1 MQSPIAKWKLIEK
14 TIQLVLLVFGGVA
27 LGFSIYYWGLWAV
40 IPTALGLLCLA
51 LGFKITE
58 LLVAI
63 LSGVRKA
70 NPSAIA
76 ILFLFKLI
84 WWGALFWGSKRAP
97 VEWQKPFAL
106 GLGVFLLS
114 LLIGGLRHYGLPK
127 ISEANDPREP

>member
-1 MQSPIAKWKLIEK
+1 MQSPIAKWKQIKK
-14 TIQLVLLVFGGVA
+14 TIQLVLLILGVLA
-27 LGFSIYYWGLWAV
+27 LGFAVFYWGLWA
-40 IPTALGLLCLA
+40 ITPTALGLLCLA

-63 LSGVRKA
+63 LSGVRSA

-76 ILFLFKLI
+76 ILFLCKFL

-97 VEWQKPFAL
+97 MEWQKPFAL

-127 ISEANDPREP
+127 ISEANDPGEP